1 MGTWPESL
9 PCTHSSTQEATCPTE
24 ARERRDLPRA
34 ACPSYVLC
42 SELHSPPRQRKEV
55 SRASTCREGRSSQ
68 SADTQVSVCVP
79 GAELSTDTWPP
90 LLLPSP

>member
-1 MGTWPESL
+1 MGTWPDSL

-24 ARERRDLPRA
+24 ARERRGLPRA

-42 SELHSPPRQRKEV
+42 SELHSPLRQRKEG
-55 SRASTCREGRSSQ
+55 SRASMCQEGRSSQ
-68 SADTQVSVCVP
+68 STGTQVSVCVP
-79 GAELSTDTWPP
+79 GAELSADTRPP